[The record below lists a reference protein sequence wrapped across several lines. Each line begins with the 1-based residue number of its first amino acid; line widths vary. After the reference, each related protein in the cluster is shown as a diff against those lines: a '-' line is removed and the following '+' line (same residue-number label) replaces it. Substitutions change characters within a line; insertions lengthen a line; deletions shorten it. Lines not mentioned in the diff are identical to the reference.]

1 MTPLTSLL
9 LATIA
14 ACLLPFAPSTQAADA
29 KPADKAKAPPP
40 VRSDPVLRDLEG
52 WTVHV
57 EPALRSLAAVP
68 RQGAGV
74 KK

>member
-29 KPADKAKAPPP
+29 KPADKA
-40 VRSDPVLRDLEG
+40 
-52 WTVHV
+52 V

>member
-1 MTPLTSLL
+1 
-9 LATIA
+9 
-14 ACLLPFAPSTQAADA
+14 
-29 KPADKAKAPPP
+29 
-40 VRSDPVLRDLEG
+40 VRFDPVLRDLED
-52 WTVHV
+52 WKVHV